1 MEQDRRRRTL
11 VAKHPRVSLVPNSPR
26 DEHGEGGHR
35 SSIGVSHVGP
45 SIPPLHEGI
54 LKVPIGGVHVHKT
67 KLVDDRSPEPNGEA
81 ALDQEVDARF
91 LLTFVK
97 RAKPTIIPTTPLQP
111 VGGPVPVLQGQP
123 CEEFNLRG
131 GQALQTM
138 W

>member
-1 MEQDRRRRTL
+1 MVED
-11 VAKHPRVSLVPNSPR
+11 PGVPLIPYCPR

-45 SIPPLHEGI
+45 SIPPSHKGI

-67 KLVDDRSPEPNGEA
+67 KLVDDRSPKPNGEA
-81 ALDQEVDARF
+81 ALDEEVDARF
-91 LLTFVK
+91 LLTFAK
-97 RAKPTIIPTTPLQP
+97 RAKPTVIPTTPHQP

-123 CEEFNLRG
+123 GEEFNLRG
-131 GQALQTM
+131 TQALQTM